1 MGKEG
6 RALSKIKVLLVDDH
20 TLLRQGLRKLLELEP
35 SLEVVGEG
43 GNGKEA
49 LEKAKDL
56 QPDVIL
62 LDINMPGMNGV
73 EATSLLKQT
82 QPELKIIILTIHKD
96 DEYIFEAIKAG
107 ASGYILKDVETKELI
122 KAIQTAAAGESI
134 IDPALASRLFQE
146 FSRLSHKGPREA
158 LIQTLTEREKEILSL
173 LVQGF
178 SNRDLAQA
186 LFISEKTVKNHI
198 SNIFRKME
206 VSDRTQAVV
215 KALKMGLVKLG

>member
-1 MGKEG
+1 M
-6 RALSKIKVLLVDDH
+6 SKIKVLLVDDH